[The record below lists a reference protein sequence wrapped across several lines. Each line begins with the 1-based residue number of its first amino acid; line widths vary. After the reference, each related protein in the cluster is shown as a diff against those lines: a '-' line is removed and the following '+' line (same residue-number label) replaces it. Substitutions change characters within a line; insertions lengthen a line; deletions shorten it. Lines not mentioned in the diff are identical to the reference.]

1 MCLGSVVLR
10 RIDPQSLD
18 PHGIELPLRPLK
30 DGYPSQWHA
39 PLLSPLRQTH
49 RLCFPGVL
57 PGNLDVRLFEET
69 CSHSVFSSQ
78 MSSLLALSVSV
89 GKPGFKI
96 SVHGFRATSSSSNGV
111 SARMSQALDA
121 LDTQRN
127 GEANF

>member
-1 MCLGSVVLR
+1 M
-10 RIDPQSLD
+10 Q
-18 PHGIELPLRPLK
+18 
-30 DGYPSQWHA
+30 
-39 PLLSPLRQTH
+39 
-49 RLCFPGVL
+49 
-57 PGNLDVRLFEET
+57 LFEET

-96 SVHGFRATSSSSNGV
+96 SVHGFRATSSSSSGV